1 VRKFLVVLALSLSTT
16 AVAYA
21 NPASPPQPNGGSAPG
36 WQLAIDNWL
45 DQRGEQFEDWWY
57 TTWGPK
63 VGLSDPDAGGS
74 GVVAAPEF
82 DPAGMMA
89 ALTLL
94 AGGLAVVRGRRA
106 KH

>member
-57 TTWGPK
+57 TTWGPMRA
-63 VGLSDPDAGGS
+63 VAGS
-74 GVVAAPEF
+74 LPRRNS
-82 DPAGMMA
+82 
-89 ALTLL
+89 TLP
-94 AGGLAVVRGRRA
+94 G
-106 KH
+106 

>member
-1 VRKFLVVLALSLSTT
+1 MRKFLVALALSLSTT

-21 NPASPPQPNGGSAPG
+21 NPSPQPNGGSAPG

-45 DQRGEQFEDWWY
+45 DQGGEQFEDWWY
-57 TTWGPK
+57 TTWGSN
-63 VGLSDPDAGGS
+63 VGLSDPDAVGS
-74 GVVAAPEF
+74 GPVAAPEF

-94 AGGLAVVRGRRA
+94 AGGLAVVRGRRG